1 MSTRST
7 PARVTVPPV
16 ATMNQQTFR
25 LHMSSR
31 HNRPARVG
39 YWDRDEHAA
48 DHQLNGELLD
58 HVHPQEASRDTWT

>member
-1 MSTRST
+1 MSEPTAS
-7 PARVTVPPV
+7 PRVTVPPV
-16 ATMNQQTFR
+16 ATMTQQTFR

-48 DHQLNGELLD
+48 DHALNADLLN
-58 HVHPQEASRDTWT
+58 HAHASEASNDTWT